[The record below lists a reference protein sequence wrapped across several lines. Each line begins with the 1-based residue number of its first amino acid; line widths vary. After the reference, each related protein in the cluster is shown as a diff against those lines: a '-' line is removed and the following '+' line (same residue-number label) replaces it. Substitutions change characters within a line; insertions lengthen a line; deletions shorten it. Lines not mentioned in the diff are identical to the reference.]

1 VSGRQ
6 GGCWKTRSRHI
17 VIRCG
22 QTRSEIQDDR
32 SCNEKGEGS
41 RSKIDQIRYRLL
53 RRILKQE
60 IAMLGLR
67 ILETF
72 TIPMALNHSLQNP
85 GNFIR
90 IFIRFEVWLRSRFLR
105 LQVSK
110 FPASG
115 MASYLA
121 GPQ

>member
-1 VSGRQ
+1 VSGWQ

-32 SCNEKGEGS
+32 SCKRQKGEGS
-41 RSKIDQIRYRLL
+41 RSKIYQTRYRLF

-60 IAMLGLR
+60 ITMLGLR

-72 TIPMALNHSLQNP
+72 TIPMALNHA
-85 GNFIR
+85 F
-90 IFIRFEVWLRSRFLR
+90 
-105 LQVSK
+105 
-110 FPASG
+110 
-115 MASYLA
+115 
-121 GPQ
+121 